1 MIKIIDDFFEDILFT
16 NIKNYIVSEINFK
29 PKYLEG
35 TTEKTQENFYGNR
48 FKLLGNLELRS
59 IFIKQSEKKFN
70 IKIDTL
76 DDESGIDIR
85 NLDHFVPHIDTSFS
99 KMNILIMMKGP
110 TAVTNGTVFYTDNKL
125 DMHIGFRENR
135 AIMFPSDKLHSPHAS
150 NTPNLKRYT
159 VSLFIQEYSTKM
171 NKM

>member
-48 FKLLGNLELRS
+48 FKLSGNLELRS

-110 TAVTNGTVFYTDNKL
+110 TAVTSNGSIFV
-125 DMHIGFRENR
+125 I
-135 AIMFPSDKLHSPHAS
+135 SS
-150 NTPNLKRYT
+150 NNICIPIRL
-159 VSLFIQEYSTKM
+159 
-171 NKM
+171 